1 VQTAFAENNFFRMK
15 IMMSRDFPARQA
27 GFTLVELIVVILV
40 LGILS
45 ALALPKFINM
55 GGDARTAKINAIYGS
70 VRSASQMVYAES
82 LIHSSGS
89 NATAASGS
97 VPIQGGSVT
106 TAYGY
111 PDITKATGIAFA
123 AGLDVSATNADQ
135 VNIDTTTTA
144 GTMLIQVNGAG
155 TMTTC
160 QVSYTPAASA
170 TAAPTVALATAG
182 C

>member
-70 VRSASQMVYAES
+70 VRSATQMVYAAS
-82 LIHSSGS
+82 VIRNS
-89 NATAASGS
+89 TAATGT
-97 VPIQGGSVT
+97 VT
-106 TAYGY
+106 TQSGNVTTVYGY
-111 PDITKATGIAFA
+111 PDVNATTGIGFA

-135 VNIDTTTTA
+135 TNMTVATNTMTFSPLGASNAATCQFTYTIAAGATTA
-144 GTMLIQVNGAG
+144 PVITPPV
-155 TMTTC
+155 TT
-160 QVSYTPAASA
+160 
-170 TAAPTVALATAG
+170 G